1 MGNLGRVLPF
11 DLDHL
16 FCPVDNIEIA
26 LAVSIPNVSRP
37 QEPVR
42 RERALG
48 EGCIA
53 DVASHDVGS
62 SEDELAYFGICM
74 SRCVSE

>member
-1 MGNLGRVLPF
+1 MEKLDRVLPF

-16 FCPVDNIEIA
+16 LCPVDNIEIA
-26 LAVSIPNVSRP
+26 LTVSIPDISRS
-37 QEPVR
+37 QEPFR

-53 DVASHDVGS
+53 HIASHDVGS
-62 SEDELAYFGICM
+62 SEDELAYFGVCM
-74 SRCVSE
+74 SR